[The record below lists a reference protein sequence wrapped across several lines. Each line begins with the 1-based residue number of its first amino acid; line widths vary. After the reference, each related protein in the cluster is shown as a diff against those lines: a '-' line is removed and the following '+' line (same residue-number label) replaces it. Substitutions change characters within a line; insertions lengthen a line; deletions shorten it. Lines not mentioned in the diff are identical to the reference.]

1 MPQTIPEPLPL
12 EGTGNTREL
21 GGYRTV
27 GGGRTVPGRFLRS
40 DGLQELT
47 GEDNR
52 SLYEYGVRCVL
63 DLRSELEVGQ
73 QPDALQEGFVY
84 RRFPLIDHIQSDNM
98 AGLLPATMEEMYCSL
113 LDGSGDTLAAIF
125 REMLR
130 YPGDCVLF
138 HCTAGKDRTG
148 VVSML
153 LLALAGVDEDTIV
166 ADYAAT
172 EALMKEKFNRQRAKL
187 RTLMGI
193 EVPEYV
199 GWSRPESMERTLRH
213 LRERYG
219 GAKAYLI
226 RIGLSEEE
234 CCRLRRQML
243 EE

>member
-1 MPQTIPEPLPL
+1 
-12 EGTGNTREL
+12 
-21 GGYRTV
+21 
-27 GGGRTVPGRFLRS
+27 
-40 DGLQELT
+40 
-47 GEDNR
+47 
-52 SLYEYGVRCVL
+52 
-63 DLRSELEVGQ
+63 
-73 QPDALQEGFVY
+73 
-84 RRFPLIDHIQSDNM
+84 
-98 AGLLPATMEEMYCSL
+98 
-113 LDGSGDTLAAIF
+113 
-125 REMLR
+125 
-130 YPGDCVLF
+130 
-138 HCTAGKDRTG
+138 
-148 VVSML
+148 ML

-234 CCRLRRQML
+234 CCRLRRQIL

>member
-63 DLRSELEVGQ
+63 
-73 QPDALQEGFVY
+73 
-84 RRFPLIDHIQSDNM
+84 DHIQSDNM

-234 CCRLRRQML
+234 CCRLRRQIL